1 MCAFEDCYSAE
12 HTKHW
17 HSAYVTVWAVRT
29 AARTQIFIHLLNKL
43 LPKPKLVTE
52 FKNALWST
60 LPEKAIDSAMKDY
73 RLYISGTIEAATN
86 VKVGT
91 QIRL

>member
-1 MCAFEDCYSAE
+1 LGCKDCCANTNIYSLTYLQAFTE
-12 HTKHW
+12 
-17 HSAYVTVWAVRT
+17 
-29 AARTQIFIHLLNKL
+29 
-43 LPKPKLVTE
+43 LPLPLVTE

-73 RLYISGTIEAATN
+73 PLYISGTVEAATN
-86 VKVGT
+86 FKVGT

>member
-1 MCAFEDCYSAE
+1 LGCKDCCANTNIYSL
-12 HTKHW
+12 T
-17 HSAYVTVWAVRT
+17 Y
-29 AARTQIFIHLLNKL
+29 KL

-86 VKVGT
+86 FKVGT